1 MSNRVVAFPGNSAG
15 AYHSR
20 ADELQELSLC
30 RFFQR
35 RRIRCGFCFA
45 FIDGSSP
52 TYDGARSC
60 DRHFRLALRIVSA
73 YLRSEVAR

>member
-1 MSNRVVAFPGNSAG
+1 MSSQLTFSEKPPAA

-20 ADELQELSLC
+20 AGELHELSLS

-35 RRIRCGFCFA
+35 RHIRCAFCFA